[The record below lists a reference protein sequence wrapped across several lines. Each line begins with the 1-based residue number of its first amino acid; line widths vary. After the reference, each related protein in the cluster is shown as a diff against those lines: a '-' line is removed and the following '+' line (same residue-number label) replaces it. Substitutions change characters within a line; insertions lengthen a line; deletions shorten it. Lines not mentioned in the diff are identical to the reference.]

1 MRLLFLASD
10 FPPAVGG
17 IQTYVAELCAALVQ
31 AGAEPVIL
39 AAQHPDAATY
49 DNGFP
54 AEVIR
59 VPPGSKSTV
68 AQEMQRAGADLARS
82 RDFDAIVATKWFL
95 EGPPALAL
103 ARQFRVPSVLMGY
116 GNESALHGV
125 NLVKAQLQRR
135 VLTSA
140 DVALGIS
147 GYTVGEMIRS
157 GTNPERTFVIG
168 AGVRPEALA
177 CPPEEV
183 LALRQKL
190 GLVDEKA
197 LLTVGR
203 VVARKGHQ
211 TLLRAL
217 RVIRAGVGQ
226 VRYVIVG
233 RGPQEDFLR
242 RMVEKRKLGELVTWA
257 GAVPP
262 ERLAAYYHLSDLF
275 VMCSKEVRGQ
285 PTEGLGLVYLEA
297 NACGKPVLG
306 ADTGGVSDAI
316 AQDVNGL
323 LIAPGDI
330 PSCAAAAIKILGDPA
345 YAARLGEAGRQRVQE
360 QFLWRHVAERFM
372 QAVVRV

>member
-1 MRLLFLASD
+1 MRPLFLASD

-17 IQTYVAELCAALVQ
+17 IQTYVAELCATLAQ

-39 AAQHPDAATY
+39 AVQCPDAAAF
-49 DNGFP
+49 DSGFP
-54 AEVIR
+54 AEIIR
-59 VPPGSKSTV
+59 VPAGSKAGV
-68 AQEMQRAGADLARS
+68 AEGMRRAGADLGQS
-82 RDFDAIVATKWFL
+82 RGFDAIVATKWFL
-95 EGPPALAL
+95 EGPPAISL
-103 ARQFRVPSVLMGY
+103 ARQFGVPSVLMGY
-116 GNESALHGV
+116 GNEFALHGL
-125 NLVKAQLQRR
+125 NPVKAQLQRR

-140 DVALGIS
+140 DIALGIS
-147 GYTVGEMIRS
+147 QYTVAEMIRA
-157 GTNPERTFVIG
+157 GTSPERTFVIG

-177 CPPEEV
+177 CPEEQV
-183 LALRQKL
+183 AALRQEL
-190 GLVDEKA
+190 GLTDEKVI
-197 LLTVGR
+197 LTVGR

-211 TLLRAL
+211 TVLRAL
-217 RVIRAGVGQ
+217 RVIRAGVGP

-233 RGPQEDFLR
+233 RGPHEGYLR
-242 RMVEKRKLGELVTWA
+242 RIIEKRRLGEWVTWA
-257 GAVPP
+257 GAAPP

-275 VMCSKEVRGQ
+275 AMCSRPVRGQ

-316 AQDVNGL
+316 APDVNGL

-360 QFLWRHVAERFM
+360 QFLWPHVAERFM
-372 QAVVRV
+372 QAVAQA